1 MIRRVT
7 YPGPGETD
15 ISRLGRFVEG
25 QPRDVE
31 LSLEQAESLARKG
44 WKVEGISR
52 SKRSAAGDTG
62 DKE

>member
-1 MIRRVT
+1 MIRRVI

-15 ISRLGRFVEG
+15 IYRLGHFVAGE
-25 QPRDVE
+25 PRDVE

-44 WKVEGISR
+44 WKVESPSR
-52 SKRSAAGDTG
+52 LRKAAGETG